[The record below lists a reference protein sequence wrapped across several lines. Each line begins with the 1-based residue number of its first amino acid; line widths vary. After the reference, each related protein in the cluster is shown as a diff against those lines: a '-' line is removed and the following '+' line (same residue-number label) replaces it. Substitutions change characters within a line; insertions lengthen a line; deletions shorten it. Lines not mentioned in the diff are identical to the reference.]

1 MKFNLLRFLMLL
13 ILPVLIIGTFVFGVA
28 IYESYEEKGDYLVPQ
43 NPVAHEPAKFS
54 YQLTNPVTKEPLSN
68 ANVQLEIIKTKAT
81 NPWFNVGYLRD
92 DNEGT
97 GLVYKMDSILYDGK
111 LEIESIFW
119 DAGSYEAK
127 IKATSNE
134 IDKPIEITL
143 PIKVDVPLGQIVRTI
158 VLFIAIFLL
167 AMLSGIFAKRLE
179 NPFKKQSPYK
189 NRYSSSAAA
198 LFLIASLLV
207 GGTLS
212 STSLAHEATSDNHIM
227 VVEKNGVKTELKLNP
242 MDPVQKGEPAHFNVT
257 FQDSKTGQYI
267 QGMDTSLS
275 LYHEDDNIT
284 MFSNRTQLQDGKLDF
299 DYAFPDTANF
309 HLIFHASPNGQK
321 STLTAPLD
329 GVFAF
334 EVPPVQ
340 PNLSAQLR
348 AGTLMLIVLI
358 LGFVLGLVG
367 TKRKPS
373 FA

>member
-1 MKFNLLRFLMLL
+1 
-13 ILPVLIIGTFVFGVA
+13 
-28 IYESYEEKGDYLVPQ
+28 
-43 NPVAHEPAKFS
+43 
-54 YQLTNPVTKEPLSN
+54 
-68 ANVQLEIIKTKAT
+68 
-81 NPWFNVGYLRD
+81 
-92 DNEGT
+92 
-97 GLVYKMDSILYDGK
+97 
-111 LEIESIFW
+111 
-119 DAGSYEAK
+119 
-127 IKATSNE
+127 
-134 IDKPIEITL
+134 
-143 PIKVDVPLGQIVRTI
+143 
-158 VLFIAIFLL
+158 
-167 AMLSGIFAKRLE
+167 
-179 NPFKKQSPYK
+179 
-189 NRYSSSAAA
+189 
-198 LFLIASLLV
+198 
-207 GGTLS
+207 
-212 STSLAHEATSDNHIM
+212 M

-358 LGFVLGLVG
+358 LGFIWLGTPAWVLRLVMNNLVIRSVISFFTRPLIALFLFNMLFSIYHMPFIMDNLMKNDVWLFGYHTILLFTAFMMWFPVFSPLPEINRLNDLKKIGYIFGNGLLLTPACALIIFANSTLYDMYANVTVPFAHLSPMDDQQLG
-367 TKRKPS
+367 GVIMKIIQEIVYGATLAYIFFRWYRRERKEDEAMDLMEMHES
-373 FA
+373 LNNQGGNWNRA